1 MKRQLLVAGCIVL
14 ASVAKLN
21 AQSTET
27 SSGTSNLHFGAR
39 AGVNISNLVT
49 DDNTSTTGSK
59 AGLNAAVM
67 LEIPVVSF
75 FSVQP
80 EVQFSQ
86 KGFKR
91 SGSFLSAPYEYKMT
105 SNFIEVPLLAKF
117 RPSKNFGILVGP
129 QYSFLVSTNT
139 KFNVS
144 NTGYESQ
151 VNQDVD
157 NFRKNILGGVVGIE
171 VSTGPLFFDLRYSR
185 DFQSN
190 NGDGTSST
198 PKYKN
203 QVAALSV
210 GLRF

>member
-1 MKRQLLVAGCIVL
+1 MKMKKQLVL
-14 ASVAKLN
+14 FIGMLFGMLQLS
-21 AQSTET
+21 AQSINKV
-27 SSGTSNLHFGAR
+27 SNLHFGAR
-39 AGVNISNLVT
+39 VGVNILNFAT
-49 DDNTSTTGSK
+49 DDKSGTNGSK
-59 AGLNAAVM
+59 AGLNAAVI
-67 LEIPVVSF
+67 LEIPIVPV

-91 SGSFLSAPYEYKMT
+91 SGSFLTTPYNYT
-105 SNFIEVPLLAKF
+105 LTTNFIEFPLLAKF
-117 RPSKNFGILVGP
+117 RPSKNFGILIGP
-129 QYSFLVSTNT
+129 QYSFLASTST
-139 KFNVS
+139 KFKVA
-144 NTGYESQ
+144 NTGYENQ
-151 VNQDVD
+151 VDQDVD
-157 NFRKNILGGVVGIE
+157 NFRKNILGGVVGVE

-185 DFQSN
+185 DFQNN

>member
-1 MKRQLLVAGCIVL
+1 MKKQLLVAGIVIL
-14 ASVAKLN
+14 ASTLRVS
-21 AQSTET
+21 AQS
-27 SSGTSNLHFGAR
+27 SGSNLHLGAR
-39 AGVNISNLVT
+39 AGVNISNLVS

-59 AGLNAAVM
+59 AGLNAAVI
-67 LEIPVVSF
+67 LEIPIVPV

-91 SGSFLSAPYEYKMT
+91 SGSFLSSPYEYKLT
-105 SNFIEVPLLAKF
+105 SNFIEIPVLAKI

-129 QYSFLVSTNT
+129 QYSFLASTST

-144 NTGYESQ
+144 NTTYENL
-151 VNQDVD
+151 VKEDVD
-157 NFRKNILGGVVGIE
+157 NFRKNILGGVIGVE

-185 DFQSN
+185 DFQNN
-190 NGDGTSST
+190 NGDGTSTT

-203 QVAALSV
+203 QVVALSV
-210 GLRF
+210 GMRF

>member
-1 MKRQLLVAGCIVL
+1 MKKQLLVAGISIL
-14 ASVAKLN
+14 AASSNLS
-21 AQSTET
+21 AQSS
-27 SSGTSNLHFGAR
+27 SSGSANNLHFGAR

-49 DDNTSTTGSK
+49 DDKTSTTGSK
-59 AGLNAAVM
+59 AGLNLAVL
-67 LEIPVVSF
+67 LEIPIVPA

-91 SGSFLSAPYEYKMT
+91 SGNFLTAPYEYKLT
-105 SNFIEVPLLAKF
+105 SNFIEVPLLAKI
-117 RPSKNFGILVGP
+117 RPSKNFAILVGP
-129 QYSFLVSTNT
+129 QYSFLVSTKT

-144 NTGYESQ
+144 NSGYESL
-151 VNQDVD
+151 VKQDVD

-171 VSTGPLFFDLRYSR
+171 VSSGPLFFDLRYSR
-185 DFQSN
+185 DFQNN